1 MKLLFALPLFCLLSI
16 PLVGANNNSP
26 PPTVP
31 KLDIRL
37 TQKGFKTDP
46 ENFQVVCKS
55 AAMAIARYYPKR
67 QFKPILI
74 PKAYNGFPVKLD
86 QLGPKGESQIMLS
99 IGDGWMWNQIAYQF
113 AHEFT
118 HILINQ
124 GQPGSGPNHWINE
137 AFCEAVSYQ
146 ALKQMAKD
154 WESHPPYPNW
164 RGYAKHHNS
173 YAEKYL
179 GKEKDRPE
187 GMEFIAWF
195 RKNEK
200 ALRMGKRFPKY
211 GLYKYP
217 AYQFYQLIQKDP
229 SQLGAI
235 AFLNFGLRNPALSTH
250 QYLAR
255 WKTVLPAQHKPFADQ
270 VAAVFGYSLP
280 K

>member
-46 ENFQVVCKS
+46 ENFQVVCNS

-74 PKAYNGFPVKLD
+74 PKADNGFPVKLD

-255 WKTVLPAQHKPFADQ
+255 WKTVLPAKHKPFADQ
-270 VAAVFGYSLP
+270 IAAVFGYSLP